1 MLWLCIT
8 LPQLPLEALQCE
20 PSERPTVVT
29 VLEGSVR
36 SVVCCNPAA
45 ERVGLKPAMN
55 FTTALAILPEVIAL
69 ERRLGAEQAALER
82 LATWAYQF
90 SGTVILGEI
99 FSDVQR
105 ARTTALWLEIGASLR
120 LFGGFRKLIEQLEA
134 ELRELSYS
142 YQLGIAPTLES
153 SALLARTGVRVAIT
167 TPAALRARVAAIS
180 VSWLNLDPWI
190 PQQLQTV
197 GVRTVGLLLELPRDG
212 IAKRFGPEVCNYLDR
227 LIGTAP
233 DPRPTYRLPLEYRA
247 RFEFETQIHSTE
259 ALLFPLRRMLRE
271 FVGFLRARDTAV
283 QRFTLRFVHRD
294 AVATTLHV
302 GLSMPDRSSERFL
315 TLARERLE
323 HAALPSASVA
333 LELSADEFATP
344 TDLHIDLLSG
354 VTEPS
359 EELHHTMDRIAARLG
374 ETQVH
379 AVQAVAEHRPEHS
392 WASVDPRPTRRLP
405 GPYRGPHKRQHRGA
419 HLDFPDRPLWLLPEP
434 KPIQLSGMPV
444 LGGAE
449 RIESGWWDG
458 GDVRR
463 DYFIART
470 RQGAALWIFKDL
482 SDGSWHLH
490 GFWS

>member
-20 PSERPTVVT
+20 PSARPTVVT
-29 VLEGSVR
+29 LLEGSTR

-45 ERVGLKPAMN
+45 ERVGLQPAMN
-55 FTTALAILPEVIAL
+55 FTTALAVLPEVIAL
-69 ERRLGAEQAALER
+69 ERRLSAEQAALER

-90 SGTVILGEI
+90 SGTVILG
-99 FSDVQR
+99 DLCTDLQR

-134 ELRELSYS
+134 ELRTLSYS
-142 YQLGIAPTLES
+142 YQLGIAPTLEG

-167 TPAALRARVAAIS
+167 TVAALRARIDLIS

-190 PQQLQTV
+190 SQQLQTV
-197 GVRTVGLLLELPRDG
+197 GVRTVGLLVGLPRDG
-212 IAKRFGPEVCNYLDR
+212 VAKRFGPEVCNYLDR
-227 LIGTAP
+227 LIGSAP
-233 DPRPTYRLPLEYRA
+233 DPRPTYRLPPEYHA
-247 RFEFETQIHSTE
+247 RFEFEAEIHSTE

-271 FVGFLRARDTAV
+271 FVGFLRARDTGV
-283 QRFTLRFVHRD
+283 QRFTLRFVHRN
-294 AVATTLHV
+294 AIATPLHV

-333 LELSADEFATP
+333 LELSADEFAMP
-344 TDLHIDLLSG
+344 TGLHIDMLSG
-354 VTEPS
+354 AAEQS

-379 AVQAVAEHRPEHS
+379 GVKAVAEHRPEHS
-392 WASVDPRPTRRLP
+392 WTTAAAEEPR
-405 GPYRGPHKRQHRGA
+405 Q

-434 KPIQLSGMPV
+434 KPIQLSGMPA
-444 LGGAE
+444 LAGAE

-470 RQGAALWIFKDL
+470 QQGAALWIFKDL